1 MGRKA
6 RFATPT
12 TAEVWALSKGA
23 PPRGSGTPI
32 TSATRGLVRF
42 WLTASGVPS
51 ETAVTL
57 SVAQMSDAWHDTSN
71 ATAMR
76 LREGTPRAAEPE
88 PATPTTPATPAT
100 PATPETP
107 TSPDQ
112 EPETMAHQQPMILPR
127 PSTPTAPATPDHEAK
142 LRALAELLTPSTPAL
157 DEGAILEIVTRH
169 MGATISAATT
179 SATEA
184 ARTALGGMVQGI
196 NDIVEEARAIVNGAP
211 RTLRIEIAGR
221 IRDLPAAPR
230 HPLFDTLLTMIVA
243 GREPLG
249 LPVAIIGP
257 AGAGKTTA
265 CEHAATALGLAFFTN
280 GALTGAHEL
289 FGYKDGAG
297 TYHGTPFR
305 QAFEHGGLYLLDEL
319 DRSDPAVP
327 VALNSAIANGFAA
340 FPDRAE
346 PVRAHKDF
354 VPVVAANTY
363 GRGAD
368 RLYVGANQLD
378 ASTTDRFITLTW
390 DYDEALERS
399 LAGDDAWTA
408 YVQAARAAAS
418 TLKVRHVISPRASMA
433 GATLRRAGLPFD
445 LVADSALWKG
455 LDQDQRAR
463 ITAAIPET
471 VARRAQAPR
480 ITMAAAE

>member
-1 MGRKA
+1 
-6 RFATPT
+6 
-12 TAEVWALSKGA
+12 
-23 PPRGSGTPI
+23 
-32 TSATRGLVRF
+32 
-42 WLTASGVPS
+42 
-51 ETAVTL
+51 
-57 SVAQMSDAWHDTSN
+57 
-71 ATAMR
+71 
-76 LREGTPRAAEPE
+76 
-88 PATPTTPATPAT
+88 
-100 PATPETP
+100 
-107 TSPDQ
+107 
-112 EPETMAHQQPMILPR
+112 MAHQQPMILPR
-127 PSTPTAPATPDHEAK
+127 PSTPTAPATPDAAHEAK
-142 LRALAELLTPSTPAL
+142 LRALAELLTPSAPSL
-157 DEGAILEIVTRH
+157 DETAIMEIVTRH
-169 MGATISAATT
+169 MGATISAATA
-179 SATEA
+179 SATES
-184 ARTALGGMVQGI
+184 ARTELS
-196 NDIVEEARAIVNGAP
+196 DIVEEARAIVNGAP
-211 RTLRIEIAGR
+211 RTLRIDIAGR

-243 GREPLG
+243 GRDPLG

-257 AGAGKTTA
+257 AGSGKTTA
-265 CEHAATALGLAFFTN
+265 CEHAGAALGLPFYTN
-280 GALTGAHEL
+280 GALTGVHEL
-289 FGYKDGAG
+289 FGYRDGAG

-378 ASTTDRFITLTW
+378 ASTRDRFITLTW